1 MSEAT
6 VSGQVHLIEPTKSFG
21 QKGFRK
27 RTVVLEQVTGRFTNY
42 LPLEFIADS
51 CDMVDNLSVGDTIKV
66 TYRLGWRNTSG
77 AATVNAV
84 YGNAG
89 NDTVQVIFDVSETF
103 TLKIYG
109 DAATAGA
116 TDGTADV
123 SKCTGTFSATSASSG
138 FETEGASCP

>member
-6 VSGQVHLIEPTKSFG
+6 VMGQVHLIEPTKSFG

-66 TYRLGWRNTSG
+66 TYRLTGRKWQRDEQSEVKYFLSAEATDYELLKAGEG
-77 AATVNAV
+77 AAATP
-84 YGNAG
+84 
-89 NDTVQVIFDVSETF
+89 DDE
-103 TLKIYG
+103 G
-109 DAATAGA
+109 DFGP
-116 TDGTADV
+116 ADE
-123 SKCTGTFSATSASSG
+123 SAP
-138 FETEGASCP
+138 F